1 MRWLFAGLALIVAAT
16 VPVGAIRPAGPHQ
29 PDALRGTVRIVLVS
43 DVMVGRAVAPVLER
57 EPGAVFAGV
66 RHILTGADV
75 AAANLE
81 SRLTLRLPSDPDRHD
96 LRGRPAAALARSGPR
111 TST

>member
-57 EPGAVFAGV
+57 DPVPS
-66 RHILTGADV
+66 LP
-75 AAANLE
+75 E
-81 SRLTLRLPSDPDRHD
+81 SATSSPAPTSPPPIWN
-96 LRGRPAAALARSGPR
+96 RG
-111 TST
+111 